1 MTNDSKS
8 KVSAKVRESSSSSHF
23 SPLRFFSQLRT
34 FPWHLWFQTKHA
46 ACNTN
51 FKQQGSSFTYY
62 WIIVRRAVPSEER
75 CQTTVN
81 LLYCQ
86 LLSPIPEVYA
96 TCLDWKSSSCSNLF
110 NLCSIFLLLQNS
122 RHLILA
128 WRLKPSVVNRGLN
141 MLFLNQLKMFL
152 F

>member
-23 SPLRFFSQLRT
+23 SPLRFFSQLLT
-34 FPWHLWFQTKHA
+34 LPWHLWFQTKHA

-51 FKQQGSSFTYY
+51 SKQQGSSFTYY

-86 LLSPIPEVYA
+86 LRSPIPEGFA
-96 TCLDWKSSSCSNLF
+96 TCLDWKSSSCSNLC
-110 NLCSIFLLLQNS
+110 NICSNFFVAKFTS
-122 RHLILA
+122 
-128 WRLKPSVVNRGLN
+128 PDFGLTPETQC
-141 MLFLNQLKMFL
+141 FKQRAKHAVSESA
-152 F
+152 